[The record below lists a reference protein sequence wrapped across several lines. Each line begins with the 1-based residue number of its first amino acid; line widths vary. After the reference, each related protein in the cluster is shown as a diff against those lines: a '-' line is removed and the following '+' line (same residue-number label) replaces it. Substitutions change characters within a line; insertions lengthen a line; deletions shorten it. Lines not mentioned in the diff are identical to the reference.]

1 MPLLEREAVTG
12 ILMFDK
18 NPLAVVAQREQDRV
32 RHPSVNLF
40 PLRGIANITKLVI
53 PAVLLQGV
61 LDFVRVLIRAHAITL
76 PNGSNACRKRVTL
89 PPT

>member
-40 PLRGIANITKLVI
+40 PLRGIANITKLVEPSI
-53 PAVLLQGV
+53 DLK
-61 LDFVRVLIRAHAITL
+61 RVF
-76 PNGSNACRKRVTL
+76 NAC
-89 PPT
+89 